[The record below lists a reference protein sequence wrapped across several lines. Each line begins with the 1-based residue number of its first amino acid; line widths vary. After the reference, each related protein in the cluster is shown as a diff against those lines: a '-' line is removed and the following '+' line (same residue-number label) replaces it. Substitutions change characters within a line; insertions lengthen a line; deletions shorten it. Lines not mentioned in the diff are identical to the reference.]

1 MFRGDGSVE
10 LFTEFINPIVVT
22 NKLDLRIILNMDAG
36 SVLEFIEGGL
46 FAFAPFAP
54 PFQRSWSDSTD
65 TQRPLGLP
73 YGLSTSRCPND
84 FIALSGI
91 AE

>member
-54 PFQRSWSDSTD
+54 PFCRLSLCFAKSFLNAPDDLSST
-65 TQRPLGLP
+65 
-73 YGLSTSRCPND
+73 
-84 FIALSGI
+84 
-91 AE
+91 E